1 MKFSRGPV
9 FARTLIEELGGPR
22 DPEAIAHEL
31 HLEVQEVR
39 SSGFDGALVRPINL
53 PIGTI
58 LLRDSIREPGRRA
71 FTIAHEIGHFVI
83 PGHEQAQLVC
93 STDDIG
99 NWSDQTK
106 ELEREADEFAAELLM
121 PLTVVQPIVRAA
133 NPSLSLIEKI
143 ADVSKASLSAAA
155 WRYCDVTSQR
165 CAVVWS
171 THGVVSWWKRSEE
184 FGYWIKKGAQVQR
197 GTIAFDCFSSRP
209 VPNEPRSIEAS
220 LWIQSNAIIP
230 EAQLQEQSRF
240 LPYYESV
247 ISLLWLDQRIE
258 QDSDDDPLE
267 ELDPTEF
274 TVGRKRWPSRK

>member
-9 FARTLIEELGGPR
+9 FARTLIDELGGPR
-22 DPEAIAHEL
+22 DPEAIASEL
-31 HLEVQEVR
+31 HLEVREVE

-58 LLRDSIREPGRRA
+58 LLRDSIREPGRKA
-71 FTIAHEIGHFVI
+71 FTIAHEIGHFVL

-93 STDDIG
+93 STEDIG

-121 PLTVVQPIVRAA
+121 PSPVVQPIVQTAL
-133 NPSLSLIEKI
+133 PSLSLIEKI
-143 ADVSKASLSAAA
+143 ADVCKSSLSAAA

-171 THGVVSWWKRSEE
+171 TRGVVSWWKRSEE
-184 FGYWIKKGAQVQR
+184 FGYWITKGAQIQR
-197 GTIAFDCFSSRP
+197 GTFAFDCYSSEP
-209 VPNEPRSIEAS
+209 VPNEPRPIQAS
-220 LWIQSNAIIP
+220 LWIESSAIIP
-230 EAQLQEQSRF
+230 EAHLREQSKF
-240 LPYYESV
+240 LTSYESV
-247 ISLLWLDQRIE
+247 ISLLWIDQCIE
-258 QDSDDDPLE
+258 QDSNEALLE